1 MRILITGANGFLG
14 SHIVEQSLA
23 KGHETVALLR
33 KGADIENLE
42 HLSGYEKCEIDYS
55 STESILK
62 SLETLPD
69 FDLFIHNA
77 GLTKSYT
84 LDKYIQ
90 VNVQLTERLI
100 DAIKKSGKLKENGK
114 FVYISSLAAKGP
126 VGNGGPASNY
136 GRSKVLAENTLINS
150 GLNYLIYR
158 PAGIYGARDVQFVPL
173 IKIARIGLY
182 PLMTSAQHKMALINA
197 RDAAENIIECSIAH
211 QNEIIHLEDGNVY
224 LHADMQRIFGECL
237 NKKTSQFKVG
247 KPIIKSILYVSDII
261 DRSFKRTPKLS
272 LEHYLE
278 ISQDWDYDFSEERK
292 RIPLTINYPLKAGFQ
307 DAINYYQE
315 KGLI

>member
-14 SHIVEQSLA
+14 SHIVEQSLL
-23 KGHETVALLR
+23 KGHETIALLR
-33 KGADIENLE
+33 KGADIANLQ
-42 HLSGYEKCEIDYS
+42 HLSGYQTLYIDYS
-55 STESILK
+55 STESILA
-62 SLETLPD
+62 SLNSLPA

-84 LDKYIQ
+84 LDKYVQ
-90 VNVQLTERLI
+90 ANVTLTERLI
-100 DAIKKSGKLKENGK
+100 QAIIQSGKLSQEGK
-114 FVYISSLAAKGP
+114 FVYVSSLAARGP

-136 GRSKVLAENTLINS
+136 GRSKVMAENAVINS

-173 IKIARIGLY
+173 IKIARLGVY
-182 PLMTSAQHKMALINA
+182 PLMTSAHHKMTLING
-197 RDAAENIIECSIAH
+197 RDAGENIIQCSLDH
-211 QNEIIHLEDGNVY
+211 KNEIIHLEDGNVY

-237 NKKTSQFKVG
+237 NKKTTQLKVG
-247 KPIIKSILYVSDII
+247 KPIIKSLLYLSDII
-261 DRSFKRTPKLS
+261 DRNLNRMPKLS

-278 ISQDWDYDFSEERK
+278 ISQDWNYDFSEERK